1 MIAPILQIMDTVVPA
16 AAPAA
21 GGAPSGPIFEA
32 ELTTAPVPPVILA
45 VEVAVRPVEGLAR
58 DQALSSGPGFLPEL
72 APMLAEPTGLL
83 LPETDETAMPETTEV
98 DPGMPFVAPD
108 PSVVPGPPPDP
119 QTGETTSAV
128 VQVSEPEK
136 EQDVRAEPDA
146 PAGHTLEKDV
156 SSQKVVSSDVAQVL
170 RSAIAPASDDHGNA
184 APAPAPLTTRDEP
197 PTAATELAHG
207 DSSASPPGM
216 RGPTGAMTGPV
227 QPEGVPAH
235 EVTIEIH
242 PLRAQVGSVAFDR
255 DEVDGPS
262 WPAPLAPVGGQPLIQ
277 ARDPAVQGGIS
288 DQAEASG
295 RQVASTPQIVA
306 EPWTGPESAVAQ
318 VANPPLDLGV
328 VPPRDPAAARLLAA
342 AAPDRILSGASVS
355 TTLPLSHGGARDVEP
370 RALTRPEVDLPTS
383 AEIRIRAGGL
393 VAEAPAEGPVAPI
406 SEVRP
411 KAGQG
416 DPPQSDRL
424 TEPTGQGMES
434 PRPDRAERSLPDT
447 RGADHPTFETAAEP
461 EPSFDGAEPS
471 GGFGA
476 MDRPSASVDQPRR
489 LVLAAAPAPAADP
502 ALREGVEVAQ
512 QENAAL
518 EVTLRP
524 EELGRVT
531 MTMAQEGDSLRVLVQ
546 AERADTLDLLRRNSD
561 QLGAELRQAGFSGAS
576 FSFGG
581 RDGEP
586 PPRPRPAMEN
596 RLQPSPVSAA
606 PSGVPQ
612 TGLDLRI

>member
-1 MIAPILQIMDTVVPA
+1 M
-16 AAPAA
+16 
-21 GGAPSGPIFEA
+21 
-32 ELTTAPVPPVILA
+32 
-45 VEVAVRPVEGLAR
+45 
-58 DQALSSGPGFLPEL
+58 
-72 APMLAEPTGLL
+72 
-83 LPETDETAMPETTEV
+83 
-98 DPGMPFVAPD
+98 
-108 PSVVPGPPPDP
+108 
-119 QTGETTSAV
+119 
-128 VQVSEPEK
+128 
-136 EQDVRAEPDA
+136 
-146 PAGHTLEKDV
+146 
-156 SSQKVVSSDVAQVL
+156 
-170 RSAIAPASDDHGNA
+170 
-184 APAPAPLTTRDEP
+184 
-197 PTAATELAHG
+197 
-207 DSSASPPGM
+207 
-216 RGPTGAMTGPV
+216 
-227 QPEGVPAH
+227 
-235 EVTIEIH
+235 
-242 PLRAQVGSVAFDR
+242 
-255 DEVDGPS
+255 
-262 WPAPLAPVGGQPLIQ
+262 
-277 ARDPAVQGGIS
+277 
-288 DQAEASG
+288 
-295 RQVASTPQIVA
+295 
-306 EPWTGPESAVAQ
+306 
-318 VANPPLDLGV
+318 
-328 VPPRDPAAARLLAA
+328 
-342 AAPDRILSGASVS
+342 
-355 TTLPLSHGGARDVEP
+355 
-370 RALTRPEVDLPTS
+370 
-383 AEIRIRAGGL
+383 
-393 VAEAPAEGPVAPI
+393 
-406 SEVRP
+406 
-411 KAGQG
+411 
-416 DPPQSDRL
+416 
-424 TEPTGQGMES
+424 
-434 PRPDRAERSLPDT
+434 PDT